1 MREFGVP
8 KNTTLEDSP
17 ITLRKW
23 FATAW
28 LMTSHWQNISFI
40 QLFRALGKTRK
51 TTWFILSRLRPVTEM
66 IDAHGGPMD
75 SEVESDDTCVGG
87 KEKNKHA
94 NYR

>member
-51 TTWFILSRLRPVTEM
+51 TTWFILSRLRPVTRWTAKSNRM
-66 IDAHGGPMD
+66 IPALVGKRKTSMLTT
-75 SEVESDDTCVGG
+75 DDTTRMGL
-87 KEKNKHA
+87 
-94 NYR
+94 